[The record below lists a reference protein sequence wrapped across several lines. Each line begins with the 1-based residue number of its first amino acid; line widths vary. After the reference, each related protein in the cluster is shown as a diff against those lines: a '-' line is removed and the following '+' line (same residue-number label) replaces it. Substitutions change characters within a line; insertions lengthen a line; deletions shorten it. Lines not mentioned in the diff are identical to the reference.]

1 MAAIKQG
8 IKSSQARQIALFFL
22 SFVVICCPIS
32 FAGTLPKERADLLY
46 HSYSGGDI
54 EITGPS
60 VLVRKNFKE
69 KVSVFAN
76 YYVDQVSS
84 ASIDV
89 VTSGASRYSEERT
102 EYSLGAEYLYNKATL
117 SLSGTQSTEN
127 DYDATTFSFDVSQ
140 EFFGDMTTVSLGY
153 SQGDDTVS
161 KNEKLQE
168 DQTPFAADLARKR
181 YRLGLNQVL
190 TKYWMLG
197 LSAETVA
204 DQGFLNNPYRSVRY
218 KNGIDSTATQSERY
232 PNTRNSDAVSLRTIY
247 YLPYRASVRAEYRNF
262 SDSWGIKAN
271 KFELRYLHPYNKNWT
286 FQASAHTYSQGQAD
300 FYSDLFDYVNFQ
312 TYLARDKE
320 MSEYG
325 STSVGIGV
333 FYELDQQWLS
343 IFDRTTVSFQLDHM
357 MFDYKNFRDA
367 RRTDLKPGEEPL
379 YKFNANVI
387 RFFISAFY

>member
-1 MAAIKQG
+1 MAATKKDIYLA
-8 IKSSQARQIALFFL
+8 SLVPQATALFFL
-22 SFVVICCPIS
+22 MTAACCPS

-60 VLVRKNFKE
+60 LLVRKNFKE

-89 VTSGASRYSEERT
+89 VTSGASRYSEKRT
-102 EYSLGAEYLYNKATL
+102 EYSLGAEYIYDKATL
-117 SLSGTQSTEN
+117 SVNGTQSKEN
-127 DYDATTFSFDVSQ
+127 DYDAKTLSFDVSQ
-140 EFFGDMTTVSLGY
+140 EFFGDMTTLSLGY
-153 SQGDDTVS
+153 SHGDDLVS
-161 KNEKLQE
+161 KNENLQN
-168 DQTPFAADLARKR
+168 DQIPFEADLSRKR
-181 YRLGLNQVL
+181 YRVGLNQVI
-190 TKYWMLG
+190 TQYWMMG

-218 KNGIDSTATQSERY
+218 KTSETTAATQAERY
-232 PNTRNSDAVSLRTIY
+232 PNTRNSDAIALRSIY
-247 YLPYRASVRAEYRNF
+247 YLPYRASIRAEYRNF

-286 FQASAHTYSQGQAD
+286 FQANAHRYSQGQAD
-300 FYSDLFDYVNFQ
+300 FYSDLFDYVDFQ

-320 MSEYG
+320 MSQYG
-325 STSVGIGV
+325 STSIGFGV
-333 FYELDQQWLS
+333 FYEPQKPWLS
-343 IFDRTTVSFQLDHM
+343 AFDRTTINLQFDHM

-367 RRTDLKPGEEPL
+367 RIKDLAPGEEPL
-379 YKFNANVI
+379 YKFNANVV